1 MARRLAP
8 VYDARVL
15 DSRSAITRA
24 PLKFASFL
32 FACATLLPAAVRAQ
46 SWAWDDGTVPYV
58 QTPMEIV
65 ERMLR
70 MAEVHTG
77 DYVIDLGSGDGRI
90 VIEAAKRGARGL
102 GVDLDPSLVNLATRN
117 AKQAS
122 VGDKARFEVR
132 DIFETDLARA
142 SVITMYLL
150 PDFNAKLLPRLL
162 ALKPGTRIVS
172 HDGSI
177 GDWPADETLEMR
189 TPEKPVG
196 VGGNSKVELWIV
208 PADVHGDWS
217 AEVPSHGGAWRF
229 HIDQHYQML
238 EVKAQTQGRELLV
251 RNTRLRG
258 EEVKLVITGLVGNRP
273 WHHYFVG
280 QAHSDAIDGEV
291 TVSTGKEQTVY
302 PWHAKRAR

>member
-1 MARRLAP
+1 LLLVRRSL
-8 VYDARVL
+8 L
-15 DSRSAITRA
+15 MS
-24 PLKFASFL
+24 LL
-32 FACATLLPAAVRAQ
+32 FALPAAAQPQ

-58 QTPMEIV
+58 NTPMEVV

-70 MAEVHTG
+70 IAEVRAG

-102 GVDLDPSLVNLATRN
+102 GVDLDAALVRLATRN
-117 AKQAS
+117 AEQA
-122 VGDKARFEVR
+122 GLADRARFEKK
-132 DIFETDLARA
+132 DIFETDLSRA

-150 PDFNAKLLPRLL
+150 PEFNAKLLDRLL

-177 GDWPADETLEMR
+177 GDWPADETHELR

-196 VGGNSKVELWIV
+196 LGGLSRIELWIV
-208 PADVHGDWS
+208 PADVHGAWTS
-217 AEVPSHGGAWRF
+217 ELPAHGGTWRF
-229 HIDQHYQML
+229 RIGQRYQML
-238 EVKAQTQGRELLV
+238 DVQAVAEGREVVV

-258 EEVKLVITGLVGNRP
+258 EEVKLVITGLVGSRP

-280 QAHSDAIDGEV
+280 TARGDAIDGTL
-291 TVSTGKEQTVY
+291 TVSDGKAQTVY
-302 PWHAKRAR
+302 PWHATRAR

>member
-1 MARRLAP
+1 
-8 VYDARVL
+8 
-15 DSRSAITRA
+15 
-24 PLKFASFL
+24 LKFASLL
-32 FACATLLPAAVRAQ
+32 FAFAAALSCASLRQARAQ

-70 MAEVHTG
+70 MAEVHAG

-90 VIEAAKRGARGL
+90 VVAAAKRGAQGL
-102 GVDLDPSLVNLATRN
+102 GVDLDPNLVKLATKN
-117 AKQAS
+117 AEQAQ
-122 VGDKARFEVR
+122 VADRARFEVR
-132 DIFETDLARA
+132 DIFETDLSRA

-177 GDWPADETLEMR
+177 GDWPADETLTLR

-208 PADVHGDWS
+208 PSDVHGDWI
-217 AEVPSHGGAWRF
+217 AELPRHGGTWRF
-229 HIDQHYQML
+229 NIGQHYQML
-238 EVKAQTQGRELLV
+238 EVKAQAQGRELVV

-258 EEVKLVITGLVGNRP
+258 EEVKLVITGIVKNRA

-280 QAHSDAIDGEV
+280 QMRGDTIEGEL
-291 TVSTGKEQTVY
+291 TVSDGNNKVVY
-302 PWHAKRAR
+302 PWLARRAR

>member
-1 MARRLAP
+1 MKFTRL
-8 VYDARVL
+8 
-15 DSRSAITRA
+15 
-24 PLKFASFL
+24 L
-32 FACATLLPAAVRAQ
+32 FAIAGAILPFALQAQ

-90 VIEAAKRGARGL
+90 IVEAAKRGARGL
-102 GVDLDPSLVNLATRN
+102 GVDLDPNLVNLATRN
-117 AKQAS
+117 AQQAR

-132 DIFETDLARA
+132 DIFETDLSRA
-142 SVITMYLL
+142 SVVTMYLL

-172 HDGSI
+172 HDGGI
-177 GDWPADETLEMR
+177 GDWPADETLAMR

-208 PADVHGDWS
+208 PADVHGDWI
-217 AEVPSHGGAWRF
+217 AELSGHGGAWRF

-258 EEVKLVITGLVGNRP
+258 EQVKLVVTGLVGNRP

-280 QAHSDAIDGEV
+280 QARGDAIDGEV

-302 PWHAKRAR
+302 PWHAKRAP

>member
-1 MARRLAP
+1 MLRALTRSLLLALLLAP
-8 VYDARVL
+8 
-15 DSRSAITRA
+15 
-24 PLKFASFL
+24 
-32 FACATLLPAAVRAQ
+32 AQ
-46 SWAWDDGTVPYV
+46 AQPQTWAWDDGTVPYV

-70 MAEVHTG
+70 MAEVRKG
-77 DYVIDLGSGDGRI
+77 DQLIDLGSGDGRI

-102 GVDLDPSLVNLATRN
+102 GVDLDPNLVKLATQN
-117 AKQAS
+117 ARQA
-122 VGDKARFEVR
+122 GLADGARFEVR
-132 DIFETDLARA
+132 DIFDTDFSGAT
-142 SVITMYLL
+142 VITLYLL
-150 PDFNAKLLPRLL
+150 PDFNAKLQPRLL

-196 VGGNSKVELWIV
+196 VGGNSKIELWIV

-217 AEVPSHGGAWRF
+217 AELPAHGGTWRF
-229 HIDQHYQML
+229 NIGQHYQML
-238 EVKAQTQGRELLV
+238 EVGARAEGRDLLV

-258 EEVKLVITGLVGNRP
+258 EEVKLVITGVVRNRA

-280 QAHSDAIDGEV
+280 TARGDAIEGEV
-291 TVSTGKEQTVY
+291 TISDGNNKVVY
-302 PWHAKRAR
+302 PWLARRAR